1 MALRKILTE
10 GDEQLLKHSRKVEK
24 FDDRLHTLIDDMR
37 ETLEN
42 SGGVGLAAPQV
53 GILRR
58 VVVLLDVNKEPEE
71 MVELVNPE
79 VIEQKGSER
88 VVEGCLS
95 VPACTATSPPTWPG
109 SARRTATATGSSARA
124 RASLPSASA
133 MRPSIWTDICS
144 PKRWRSMWTSRSCSA
159 KTGKRASRNEACV
172 YGHAGF
178 RRAEPACIARRG
190 A

>member
-95 VPACTATSPPTWPG
+95 DLGEDSRTG
-109 SARRTATATGSSARA
+109 SFWQLVRARRRGHCSAVLLPRD
-124 RASLPSASA
+124 RASGRSSVHREGRGVH
-133 MRPSIWTDICS
+133 RP
-144 PKRWRSMWTSRSCSA
+144 
-159 KTGKRASRNEACV
+159 GGN
-172 YGHAGF
+172 AGW
-178 RRAEPACIARRG
+178 
-190 A
+190 

>member
-1 MALRKILTE
+1 MALRKIVLQ
-10 GDEQLLKHSRKVEK
+10 GDECLTKVCRPVTE
-24 FDDRLHTLIDDMR
+24 FNQRLHTLIDDMR

-95 VPACTATSPPTWPG
+95 VPGVYGYVTRPTW
-109 SARRTATATGSSARA
+109 AKIRAQDRLATGSSAKA
-124 RASLPSASA
+124 RAL
-133 MRPSIWTDICS
+133 
-144 PKRWRSMWTSRSCSA
+144 
-159 KTGKRASRNEACV
+159 
-172 YGHAGF
+172 
-178 RRAEPACIARRG
+178 
-190 A
+190 